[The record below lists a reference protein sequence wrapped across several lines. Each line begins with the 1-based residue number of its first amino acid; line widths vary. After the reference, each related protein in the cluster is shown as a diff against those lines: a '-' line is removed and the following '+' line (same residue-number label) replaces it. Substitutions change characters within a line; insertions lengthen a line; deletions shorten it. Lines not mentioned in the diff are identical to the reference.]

1 MAVVPAVTG
10 AATPDP
16 EIVATDVRLDVQ
28 VTWVVRSCTV
38 PSSKMPVAVKAWVT
52 ESGIVGALGSIE
64 IDVSVALETLSG
76 AEPVTPENVAE
87 MVTEPAASPL
97 TTPGEVTGA
106 TAASVDAQE
115 AEPVTSTFAPSE

>member
-1 MAVVPAVTG
+1 M
-10 AATPDP
+10 
-16 EIVATDVRLDVQ
+16 
-28 VTWVVRSCTV
+28 
-38 PSSKMPVAVKAWVT
+38 
-52 ESGIVGALGSIE
+52 
-64 IDVSVALETLSG
+64 ALETLSG

-106 TAASVDAQE
+106 TVASVDAQE